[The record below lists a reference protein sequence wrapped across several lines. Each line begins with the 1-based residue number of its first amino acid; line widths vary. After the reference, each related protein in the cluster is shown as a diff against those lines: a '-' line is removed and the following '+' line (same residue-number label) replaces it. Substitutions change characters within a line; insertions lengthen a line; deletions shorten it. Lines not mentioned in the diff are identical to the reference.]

1 MAEALA
7 VSPQTSIS
15 ALLRQAGVL
24 IALAAAVALG
34 LYVALWSRTPEYSVL
49 YTDLSERDLSQVV
62 DALDANNTPYRIDH
76 RSGVVLVAADK
87 VHEVRLRLAAS
98 GLPKS
103 AGMGFE
109 MLDEEQGFG
118 TSQFR
123 EQARYQRAIEGELSR
138 SIARID
144 TVQSARVHLALPKQS
159 AFSRTRREPTASVI
173 VDLYNGHRLEPH
185 QVGAIVH
192 MVSASVASMAP
203 DHVTVIDQQGNLLS
217 DGHGGGDE
225 FAVTAK
231 RFEYTRRLEQ
241 SYIER
246 VEAIL
251 IPMVGPDGVRAQ
263 VTADIDFTTTEQTRE
278 SFNPDLP
285 SIRSESLVEEER
297 HGVQNG
303 GVPGALSNEPPAGAV
318 APELSASD
326 SATTELASA
335 AAPRNRR
342 SQTTRNY
349 ELDRTI
355 AHTKPA
361 VGRIRRLSVA
371 VVLRNPRVEATA
383 GNESSNEE
391 TSEDGNGF
399 EAAELEQMENLV
411 KQAIGFDATR
421 GDSVNMTNVDFLEPP
436 IAAPLPKP
444 ALWEQPWVWS
454 VGKQVVGGVVV
465 LFILF
470 GVIRPAAKSL
480 VKRPLEMTAGGDPQ
494 VLLANGGVA
503 GGAAGQPGGV
513 TALPNGLSQSQ
524 SLMVSSDVD
533 PNIDSVKQFVNQDP
547 KIAAQV
553 IKGWVGE

>member
-7 VSPQTSIS
+7 VSPQASIS

-24 IALAAAVALG
+24 IALAGAVALG

-109 MLDEEQGFG
+109 LLDEEQGFG

-192 MVSASVASMAP
+192 MISASVASMAP

-225 FAVTAK
+225 FVVTAK

-251 IPMVGPDGVRAQ
+251 MPMVGPDGVRA
-263 VTADIDFTTTEQTRE
+263 
-278 SFNPDLP
+278 
-285 SIRSESLVEEER
+285 
-297 HGVQNG
+297 
-303 GVPGALSNEPPAGAV
+303 
-318 APELSASD
+318 
-326 SATTELASA
+326 
-335 AAPRNRR
+335 
-342 SQTTRNY
+342 
-349 ELDRTI
+349 
-355 AHTKPA
+355 
-361 VGRIRRLSVA
+361 
-371 VVLRNPRVEATA
+371 
-383 GNESSNEE
+383 
-391 TSEDGNGF
+391 
-399 EAAELEQMENLV
+399 
-411 KQAIGFDATR
+411 
-421 GDSVNMTNVDFLEPP
+421 
-436 IAAPLPKP
+436 
-444 ALWEQPWVWS
+444 
-454 VGKQVVGGVVV
+454 
-465 LFILF
+465 
-470 GVIRPAAKSL
+470 
-480 VKRPLEMTAGGDPQ
+480 
-494 VLLANGGVA
+494 
-503 GGAAGQPGGV
+503 
-513 TALPNGLSQSQ
+513 
-524 SLMVSSDVD
+524 
-533 PNIDSVKQFVNQDP
+533 
-547 KIAAQV
+547 
-553 IKGWVGE
+553 

>member
-1 MAEALA
+1 M
-7 VSPQTSIS
+7 
-15 ALLRQAGVL
+15 
-24 IALAAAVALG
+24 VAYARILG
-34 LYVALWSRTPEYSVL
+34 AI

-109 MLDEEQGFG
+109 LLDEEQGFG

-192 MVSASVASMAP
+192 MISASVASMAP

-225 FAVTAK
+225 FVVTAK

-251 IPMVGPDGVRAQ
+251 MPMVGPDGVRAQ
-263 VTADIDFTTTEQTRE
+263 VTADIDFTATEQTRE

-285 SIRSESLVEEER
+285 AVRSESLVEEER
-297 HGVQNG
+297 RGVQNG

-318 APELSASD
+318 APEQIASD
-326 SATTELASA
+326 GTTSEVASA
-335 AAPRNRR
+335 AAPGNRR

-371 VVLRNPRVEATA
+371 VVLRNPRAEASAGDKTA
-383 GNESSNEE
+383 NED

-399 EAAELEQMENLV
+399 AAAELERMENLV

-421 GDSVNMTNVDFLEPP
+421 GDSVNMTNADFLEPP
-436 IAAPLPKP
+436 SVAPLPEP

-454 VGKQVVGGVVV
+454 VGKQVIGGLVV
-465 LFILF
+465 LFLVF

-480 VKRPLEMTAGGDPQ
+480 INRPL
-494 VLLANGGVA
+494 GVSA
-503 GGAAGQPGGV
+503 GAAGGELQVLSAHGGAV
-513 TALPNGLSQSQ
+513 AGAIGQAGGRAALPNGAQVSEP
-524 SLMVSSDVD
+524 LMLSSDVD
-533 PNIDSVKQFVNQDP
+533 PNIDSVKKFVNQDP
-547 KIAAQV
+547 KVAAQV
-553 IKGWVGE
+553 LKGWVGS